1 MEAAI
6 KAGKVERL
14 ARCGVQGGGACGWRT
29 TLLVLITRN
38 LKDVADLPVA
48 VANSWD
54 PDGSG
59 L

>member
-1 MEAAI
+1 MAKLGRPLTAIDSLLAAT
-6 KAGKVERL
+6 AL
-14 ARCGVQGGGACGWRT
+14 AHN
-29 TLLVLITRN
+29 LVLIAYN

-48 VANSWD
+48 VANPWD